1 MILPN
6 IRSEKT
12 KEQDNHETTKY
23 ANINDP
29 SLNSL
34 NKENL
39 KYLQAEGVS
48 WENLNLEPELCLQ
61 LKTLGFK
68 RPSNI
73 QSKVL
78 KTFRKMRRL
87 FVQSQNGS
95 GKTLAF
101 SIPAIS
107 IARAAEADH
116 SLSASAPQVLIM
128 ADTNVLV
135 LQLKCRVYLQWLWSD
150 GSTSCPNR
158 V

>member
-1 MILPN
+1 MILPT
-6 IRSEKT
+6 IGSEKT
-12 KEQDNHETTKY
+12 NHEDNHETTKY
-23 ANINDP
+23 ATINDP

-34 NKENL
+34 NKDNL
-39 KYLQAEGVS
+39 KYLQAKGVS
-48 WENLNLEPELCLQ
+48 WENLSLEPELCLQ

-135 LQLKCRVYLQWLWSD
+135 LQLKCKGSFTKMLSDEPISWLARV
-150 GSTSCPNR
+150 
-158 V
+158 